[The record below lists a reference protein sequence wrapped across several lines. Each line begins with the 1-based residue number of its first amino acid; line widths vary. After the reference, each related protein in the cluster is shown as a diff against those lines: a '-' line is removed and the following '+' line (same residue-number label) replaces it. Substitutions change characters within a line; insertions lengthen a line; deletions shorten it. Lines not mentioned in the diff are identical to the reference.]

1 MLAATQGNSYIGT
14 EITCTTQENSYIDTE
29 ITCTTQGNS
38 YIDTEITKHFKETP
52 NNMFTD
58 FNCLIHYKK
67 GYMY

>member
-1 MLAATQGNSYIGT
+1 MLAATQGNSYIG
-14 EITCTTQENSYIDTE
+14 TE

-67 GYMY
+67 CYMY